1 MLGQILVLCTFLL
14 ISSFLLLTT
23 RALLDVYL
31 CEELLLNAR
40 SRVKQRK
47 RARAL
52 KTEAHTAAT
61 HQEIIS

>member
-40 SRVKQRK
+40 S
-47 RARAL
+47 
-52 KTEAHTAAT
+52 
-61 HQEIIS
+61 